1 MACRA
6 VSLLFVTLVL
16 APLPNFAEIS
26 KRQNEENFDIGAYD
40 DEEFVPVSPCSV
52 QRAGDP
58 DLTNYDIISSYHF
71 DEYYHQYQGVSQIIG
86 STGYQTAYH
95 FEEYSNMTIESSQAF
110 PKGVPD
116 AFSFEC
122 TFRVP
127 EFDPP
132 NEWFL
137 FELSD
142 YRYESQMS
150 VIMNP
155 IYNALEFSLPKYD
168 GSLQTVTFEELEIF
182 DYSWHKVMLG
192 VTQDAVRLWVDCEPV
207 PDRNGSLYTP
217 LDVRSPIDSTEGA
230 FTVARDCK
238 TKSTVP
244 IDLQWMI
251 FSCDVDKPERAT
263 CEDIPKYARAPK
275 EMVEKEPLPAPRPTV
290 VSSPTPGRPDLTFL
304 TSTTY
309 RPFMLSSTPSALQGQ
324 ELHACPEVC
333 PRGPPGPPGPPGPRG
348 FEGTPGQP
356 SPYGNQFDGRLSKGE
371 KGEPGDFGMPGLP
384 GAEGQRGLPGA
395 RGFDCVPGQKG
406 ESGAMG
412 PPGPPGPSGAFISDE
427 KIRESVAN
435 ITTDLLGSR
444 GVSGMPGLPGLP
456 GAIGQKGERGIP
468 GLDGGMGERGET
480 GLPGEKGERGFVGP
494 AGPAG
499 PPGPPGESGTIHSEV
514 RNVEEREIRE
524 ICLAVVRDYIS
535 EIASTLTGPPG
546 PPGRRGYGRPGPPG
560 SPGIQG
566 DSGPQGPPGERG
578 YPGIPGLQGPQG
590 ETGPRGPEGQ
600 KGDRG
605 DDGVGQPGQMGAPG
619 LQGPEGRCVDGL
631 PGRPGEAGVVG
642 APGEPGAH
650 GPPGQPGVCP
660 DCTAYQAAYA
670 YPLLLAQQQQNNKG
684 PPNYYNKGPP
694 VNYYNKG

>member
-1 MACRA
+1 MAFRA
-6 VSLLFVTLVL
+6 VSLLFVTLVVV
-16 APLPNFAEIS
+16 PLPNFAEIS
-26 KRQNEENFDIGAYD
+26 KRQIENFDIGAYD

-137 FELSD
+137 FELSN

-182 DYSWHKVMLG
+182 DHSWHKVMLG

-290 VSSPTPGRPDLTFL
+290 VSSPTPRRPDLTFL

-356 SPYGNQFDGRLSKGE
+356 SPYGSQFDGRLSKGE
-371 KGEPGDFGMPGLP
+371 KGEPGDFGMPGLT

-395 RGFDCVPGQKG
+395 RGFDGVPGQKG

-412 PPGPPGPSGAFISDE
+412 PPGPPGPTGAFISDE

-444 GVSGMPGLPGLP
+444 GVSGMPGLP

-494 AGPAG
+494 PGPAG

-566 DSGPQGPPGERG
+566 DSGLQGPPGERG

-590 ETGPRGPEGQ
+590 EAGPRGPEGQ

-605 DDGVGQPGQMGAPG
+605 DDGVGHPGQMGAPG
-619 LQGPEGRCVDGL
+619 PQGPEGRCVDGL